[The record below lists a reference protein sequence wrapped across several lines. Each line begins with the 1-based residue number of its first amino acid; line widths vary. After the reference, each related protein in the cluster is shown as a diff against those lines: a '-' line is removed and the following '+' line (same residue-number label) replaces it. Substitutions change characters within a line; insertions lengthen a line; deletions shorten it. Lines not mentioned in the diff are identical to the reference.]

1 MSRFELVSAD
11 ITLEGRITDENP
23 RTAEIVIDNMPI
35 EGEAI
40 RWGDEFYDRIREE
53 VLTANYALRLFIT
66 AFMAVVI
73 VPLLAGLLTDAV
85 IGILVAFLA
94 LMIVVRFLIISEAS
108 LGDEWLESFIVTFL
122 IILFVYIFNL
132 VLVKV
137 IGISPFIDIGV

>member
-1 MSRFELVSAD
+1 MDIVSVVLFIVTVLIVMLFLYIATRLV
-11 ITLEGRITDENP
+11 T
-23 RTAEIVIDNMPI
+23 
-35 EGEAI
+35 
-40 RWGDEFYDRIREE
+40 REE
-53 VLTANYALRLFIT
+53 VVTASYALRLFIT
-66 AFMAVVI
+66 ALLAVVI

-137 IGISPFIDIGV
+137 LDISPFVDIGV

>member
-1 MSRFELVSAD
+1 MAD
-11 ITLEGRITDENP
+11 ISISMD
-23 RTAEIVIDNMPI
+23 IVSVVLFIVTVLIVMLFLYI
-35 EGEAI
+35 AT
-40 RWGDEFYDRIREE
+40 RLVTREE
-53 VLTANYALRLFIT
+53 VVTASYALRLFIT
-66 AFMAVVI
+66 AAMAVVI

-137 IGISPFIDIGV
+137 LGISPFIDIGV

>member
-1 MSRFELVSAD
+1 MAD
-11 ITLEGRITDENP
+11 ISISLD
-23 RTAEIVIDNMPI
+23 IVSVILFVVTVLIVMLFLYI
-35 EGEAI
+35 AT
-40 RWGDEFYDRIREE
+40 RLVTREE
-53 VLTANYALRLFIT
+53 VVTASYALRLFIT
-66 AFMAVVI
+66 AVMAVVI

>member
-1 MSRFELVSAD
+1 MAD
-11 ITLEGRITDENP
+11 ISISMD
-23 RTAEIVIDNMPI
+23 IVSVVLFIVTVLIVMLFLYI
-35 EGEAI
+35 AT
-40 RWGDEFYDRIREE
+40 RLVTREE
-53 VLTANYALRLFIT
+53 VVTASYALRLFIT
-66 AFMAVVI
+66 AAMAVVI

-94 LMIVVRFLIISEAS
+94 LMITVRFLIISEAS

-137 IGISPFIDIGV
+137 LGISPFIDIGV

>member
-1 MSRFELVSAD
+1 MADVSISLDIVSVILFVVTVLVVMLFLYIA
-11 ITLEGRITDENP
+11 TRLVT
-23 RTAEIVIDNMPI
+23 
-35 EGEAI
+35 
-40 RWGDEFYDRIREE
+40 REE
-53 VLTANYALRLFIT
+53 VLTASYALRLFIT
-66 AFMAVVI
+66 AVMAVVI

>member
-1 MSRFELVSAD
+1 MDIVRVVLFIVTVLIVMLFLYIATRLV
-11 ITLEGRITDENP
+11 T
-23 RTAEIVIDNMPI
+23 
-35 EGEAI
+35 
-40 RWGDEFYDRIREE
+40 REE
-53 VLTANYALRLFIT
+53 VVTASYALRLFIT
-66 AFMAVVI
+66 AAMAVVI

-94 LMIVVRFLIISEAS
+94 LMITVRFLIISEAS

-137 IGISPFIDIGV
+137 LGISPFIDIGV